1 MWVLLIEKAW
11 AKLHGSYE
19 RVEAGFAESVFRDLT
34 GAPSMGYDT
43 LIPDEGEQDEL
54 WERMVEAEQK

>member
-34 GAPSMGYDT
+34 GAPTDSYDT
-43 LIPDEGEQDEL
+43 MVPDDDSDD
-54 WERMVEAEQK
+54 